1 MLTSG
6 QAYAGKR
13 IKIMQADFWDDKR
26 PAGVDSEVDLQT
38 YQSVIEVFERSCRK
52 FADRPAFSN
61 MGVTLTYAELER
73 HSAAFAAYL
82 QQHTQLRPGDRIAV
96 QMPNILQ
103 YPIAVFGAMRAGL
116 IVVNTNPLYT
126 AREMRHQF
134 KDSGAKALVYLN
146 LFGKLVQEVLP
157 DTAIEHLIEVKMG
170 DMQSTAKGWLVNTI
184 VDKVKKLVPAF
195 HLPQA
200 VGFKRA
206 LRLGRDSRMEAVPRG
221 LDDVAVLQYTGGTT
235 GLAKGAMLTHGNL
248 VANMQQVYACMR
260 QQMPE
265 GGALFEEA
273 AEVMI
278 APLPLYHIYAFTANC
293 MCMMI
298 SGNHN
303 ILITNP
309 RDIGG
314 FIKELAKWKFTAM
327 IGLNTLFVAL
337 MNHPQFR
344 SLDFSTLK
352 STNSG
357 GTALVKTTAERWA
370 QITGCTIVEGYG
382 LTETSP
388 VASANP
394 YGALARLGTVGIPVP
409 GTGMKVIDDHG
420 AELPFGERGEL
431 CIKGPQVMKG
441 YWNQPAATAESLDAD
456 GWFKTGDIA
465 VIGADGFVSIVDRKK
480 DLIIVSG
487 FNVYPNEI
495 EDVVMAHPKVA
506 NCACIGVP
514 DERSGEAVKLFVVAR
529 EPGLSVEEL
538 KAFCKENF
546 TAYKV
551 PRHIVLQESLPMTPV
566 GKILRREL
574 RDIA

>member
-1 MLTSG
+1 
-6 QAYAGKR
+6 
-13 IKIMQADFWDDKR
+13 MQPDFWNDKR
-26 PAGVDSEVDLQT
+26 PTGVTPGIDLQA
-38 YQSVIEVFERSCRK
+38 YKSVVEVFERSCRK

-61 MGVTLTYAELER
+61 MGVTLTYSDLDR
-73 HSAAFAAYL
+73 HSAAFAAWL
-82 QQHTQLRPGDRIAV
+82 QQHTELKPGDRIAV
-96 QMPNILQ
+96 QMPNLLQ

-134 KDSGAKALVYLN
+134 KDSGARALVYLN

-157 DTAIEHLIEVKMG
+157 DTNIQYLIEVRMG
-170 DMQSTAKGWLVNTI
+170 DMQSAAKGWLINTI
-184 VDKVKKLVPAF
+184 VDKVKKMVPAYD
-195 HLPQA
+195 LPQA
-200 VGFKRA
+200 TLFKNA
-206 LRLGRDSRMEAVPRG
+206 LRAGRGHQLQPVP
-221 LDDVAVLQYTGGTT
+221 LSLESVAVLQYTGGTT
-235 GLAKGAMLTHGNL
+235 GLAKGAMLSHGNL
-248 VANMQQVYACMR
+248 VANMQQVYACMS
-260 QQMPE
+260 QHGNDGSPVFQE
-265 GGALFEEA
+265 GKEI
-273 AEVMI
+273 MI

-293 MCMMI
+293 MCMMV

-314 FIKELAKWKFTAM
+314 FIKELGKWHFSAM

-337 MNHPQFR
+337 MNHPDFKT
-344 SLDFSTLK
+344 LDFSSLK

-357 GTALVKTTAERWA
+357 GTALVKATAERWE
-370 QITGCTIVEGYG
+370 QMTGCRIVEGYG

-388 VASANP
+388 VASTNP
-394 YGALARLGTVGIPVP
+394 YGDKSRLGTVGIPVP
-409 GTGMKVIDDHG
+409 GTAMKVIDDEG
-420 AELPFGERGEL
+420 NELALGERGEL
-431 CIKGPQVMKG
+431 CIKGPQVMLG
-441 YWNQPAATAESLDAD
+441 YWNRPEATAEALDSD

-465 VIGADGFVSIVDRKK
+465 VIDADGFVSIVDRKK

-495 EDVVMAHPKVA
+495 EDVVMAHPGVA
-506 NCACIGVP
+506 NCAVIGVP

-529 EPGLSVEEL
+529 EGGVSVEEL
-538 KAFCKENF
+538 KIYCKENF

-551 PRHIVLQESLPMTPV
+551 PKQIVLRDSLPMTPV

-574 RDIA
+574 RDTV

>member
-1 MLTSG
+1 
-6 QAYAGKR
+6 
-13 IKIMQADFWDDKR
+13 MQPDFWNDKR
-26 PAGVDSEVDLQT
+26 PAGVSCDLDLHS
-38 YQSVIEVFERSCRK
+38 YASVIEVFERCCKK

-82 QQHTQLRPGDRIAV
+82 QQHTELVPGDRIAV
-96 QMPNILQ
+96 QMPNLLQ

-134 KDSGAKALVYLN
+134 KDSGARALVYLN
-146 LFGKLVQEVLP
+146 VFGKHVQEVLP
-157 DTAIEHLIEVKMG
+157 DTDLQYLIEVRMG
-170 DMQSTAKGWLVNTI
+170 DMQPAFKGWLVNTI
-184 VDKVKKLVPAF
+184 VAKVKKMVPDY

-200 VGFKRA
+200 VSFKSV
-206 LRLGRDSRMEAVPRG
+206 LKLGAVHQPRPVPQQ
-221 LDDVAVLQYTGGTT
+221 LDDIAVLQYTGGTT

-248 VANMQQVYACMR
+248 VANMQQVYACMLQHR
-260 QQMPE
+260 PE
-265 GGALFEEA
+265 GGAWFEEGK
-273 AEVMI
+273 EVMI

-303 ILITNP
+303 VLITNP

-314 FIKELAKWKFTAM
+314 FIKELRKWRFSAM

-337 MNHPQFR
+337 MNHPEFKT
-344 SLDFSTLK
+344 LDFSRLK

-357 GTALVKTTAERWA
+357 GTALVKATAERWQ
-370 QITGCTIVEGYG
+370 QITGCRIVEGYG

-394 YGALARLGTVGIPVP
+394 YGELARLGSVGIPVP
-409 GTGMKVIDDHG
+409 GTAMKVISDDG
-420 AELPFGERGEL
+420 ADLPLGERGEL
-431 CIKGPQVMKG
+431 CVKGPQVMKG
-441 YWNQPAATAESLDAD
+441 YWNRPEATAEALDAE
-456 GWFKTGDIA
+456 GWFKTGDVA
-465 VIGADGFVSIVDRKK
+465 VIDPDGFVRIVDRKK

-495 EDVVMAHPKVA
+495 EDVVMGHPKVA

-514 DERSGEAVKLFVVAR
+514 DERSGEAVKLFVVPR
-529 EPGLSVEEL
+529 EAGVTVEEL

-546 TAYKV
+546 TGYKV
-551 PRHIVLQESLPMTPV
+551 PKHIVLRDSLPMTPV

-574 RDIA
+574 RDHA